1 MATYEIAKDINLTLT
16 MAVQADSEEEAIAKV
31 ENAWANNE
39 KFVHYYLYEAQI
51 IEAATY
57 GNNAFGTVVPFD
69 EMLL

>member
-1 MATYEIAKDINLTLT
+1 MATYEITKDINLTLT
-16 MAVQADSEEEAIAKV
+16 MAVQSDSEEEAIAKV

-57 GNNAFGTVVPFD
+57 GNNAFETAVPFD